1 MNKTYADHD
10 EIIAELN
17 APSMGD
23 TYFPEAETME
33 TRRGKGTNDFL
44 WGAFLTFAVA
54 AITFMFFGNW
64 IISQVMN

>member
-17 APSMGD
+17 APSMGG

-33 TRRGKGTNDFL
+33 TRKEWNCRKEIENLKFWMSL
-44 WGAFLTFAVA
+44 FALEVLVICIILAFH
-54 AITFMFFGNW
+54 
-64 IISQVMN
+64 Q